1 MKSGFVA
8 VLGRPNSGK
17 STLVN
22 AIVGQKISIVSPKAQ
37 TTRNNIRGIY
47 HDEEYEI
54 VFLDTPGIHK
64 SKLVLGNEMN
74 EMAYSAIEG
83 VEVIVLVIDSKQKFG
98 PGDQFLIEKIKN
110 YKNVPIIVVF
120 NKIDLVNINEINKL
134 KEIYKEKLP
143 SSIQIE
149 TVALDKFNIDDLL
162 KMIKSYIEEGPL
174 YYGEKVITD
183 KDIIFQIKEIIRE
196 KALLLLKQEVPH
208 AIAVYMEDINWD
220 EKPILIK
227 ASLIVEKE
235 SQKGIVIGENGKM
248 IKRIGKLARKDIEE
262 LMKEHIYLEL
272 TVKVDEDWRNKK
284 SSIKKFGYKAEKQ

>member
-149 TVALDKFNIDDLL
+149 TVAIDKFNIDDLL

-227 ASLIVEKE
+227 VSLIVEKE

>member
-98 PGDQFLIEKIKN
+98 PGDPFLIEKIKN

-149 TVALDKFNIDDLL
+149 TVAIDKFNIDDLL

-174 YYGEKVITD
+174 YYGEKIITD

-196 KALLLLKQEVPH
+196 NDGAPMLFLTKFKNKVENMFRKA
-208 AIAVYMEDINWD
+208 N
-220 EKPILIK
+220 
-227 ASLIVEKE
+227 
-235 SQKGIVIGENGKM
+235 
-248 IKRIGKLARKDIEE
+248 
-262 LMKEHIYLEL
+262 
-272 TVKVDEDWRNKK
+272 
-284 SSIKKFGYKAEKQ
+284 

>member
-22 AIVGQKISIVSPKAQ
+22 AIIGKKISIVSPKAQ

-74 EMAYSAIEG
+74 EMAYSALEG
-83 VEVIVLVIDSKQKFG
+83 VEVIVLVVDSKQKFG
-98 PGDQFLIEKIKN
+98 PGDEFLIEKIKN
-110 YKNVPIIVVF
+110 YPNTPIIINF
-120 NKIDLVNINEINKL
+120 NKIDLVTINEIQTL
-134 KEIYKEKLP
+134 KKIYKEKMP
-143 SSIQIE
+143 NAIQIE
-149 TVALDKFNIDDLL
+149 TVALDKFNIDDL
-162 KMIKSYIEEGPL
+162 IKTIKKFISDGPQ
-174 YYGEKVITD
+174 YYDDNDITD
-183 KDIIFQIKEIIRE
+183 KDVIFQIKEIIRE
-196 KALLLLKQEVPH
+196 KALLLLKEEVPH
-208 AIAVYMEDINWD
+208 AIAIYMEDIDWD
-220 EKPILIK
+220 SKPILIK
-227 ASLIVEKE
+227 ASIIVEKD

-248 IKRIGKLARKDIEE
+248 IKRIGKNSRKDIEE
-262 LMKEHIYLEL
+262 LLKQHIYLEL
-272 TVKVDEDWRNKK
+272 NVKVDEDWRNKK

>member
-1 MKSGFVA
+1 MKIGFVA
-8 VLGRPNSGK
+8 VLGRANSGK

-149 TVALDKFNIDDLL
+149 TVTLDKFNIDDLL

>member
-220 EKPILIK
+220 EMPILIK